1 MKKRIEISLC
11 RVSAS
16 GKYLD
21 IICNAPSNSEFVS
34 MYITTEHLEGGE
46 FVTQEF
52 EIQDAFTDPAKRSYT
67 FKLPVS
73 KFNLEGIPA
82 IYQIKLTAEDL
93 DNPGTFIEAF
103 TFVSDINDAYRS
115 MLDDILSMGE
125 RCSTISDE
133 AIQKYLILYGHT
145 QALYLRQTEEA
156 KMLFKILVNKFSN
169 CSGTSSRG
177 SCGQSYKTS
186 YVKSNCGC
194 KR

>member
-21 IICNAPSNSEFVS
+21 IICNAPRNSEFVS

-93 DNPGTFIEAF
+93 EIVKEQYEILAKEMLKETIKELKKY
-103 TFVSDINDAYRS
+103 NDR
-115 MLDDILSMGE
+115 
-125 RCSTISDE
+125 
-133 AIQKYLILYGHT
+133 K
-145 QALYLRQTEEA
+145 
-156 KMLFKILVNKFSN
+156 
-169 CSGTSSRG
+169 
-177 SCGQSYKTS
+177 
-186 YVKSNCGC
+186 
-194 KR
+194 